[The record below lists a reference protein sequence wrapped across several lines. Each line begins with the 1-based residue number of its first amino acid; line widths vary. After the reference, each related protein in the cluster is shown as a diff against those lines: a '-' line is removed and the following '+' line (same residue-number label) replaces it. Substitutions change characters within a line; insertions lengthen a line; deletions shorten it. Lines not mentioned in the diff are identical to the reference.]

1 MQYLRSVLCLVL
13 CTMQCAQPCPAV
25 LLCGH
30 YNALDMT
37 YIMTVMA
44 DKTGAVKYWGEVE
57 ESLPKPRS
65 RHLEIT
71 EPKTAD
77 YEEPK
82 LHQPSAEHYP
92 PKDE

>member
-1 MQYLRSVLCLVL
+1 MYNAMRTTVSSGFVIG
-13 CTMQCAQPCPAV
+13 
-25 LLCGH
+25 GH
-30 YNALDMT
+30 YNALDMM

-44 DKTGAVKYWGEVE
+44 DKTGTVKYWGEVE